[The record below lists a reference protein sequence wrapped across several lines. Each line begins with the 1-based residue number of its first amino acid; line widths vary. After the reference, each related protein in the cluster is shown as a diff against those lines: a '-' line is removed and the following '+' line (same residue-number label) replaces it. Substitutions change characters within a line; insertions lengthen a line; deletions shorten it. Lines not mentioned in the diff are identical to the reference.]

1 MALSDYITRILIYTI
16 VSYPIVGG
24 LSFIVS
30 SLYYWL
36 FLERKDMPRYLEKG
50 TPFITILVPA
60 HNEEASIESTI
71 EHLEERMNYP
81 TNQYE
86 VIVVNDGSTDQTGA
100 ILNRLQTRYGEKRL
114 RVIMTI
120 NNRGK
125 AAGFNI
131 ALGFSK
137 GQFLLSNDADSKPEV
152 DALWKYMHYFE
163 REGGDRL
170 GAITGNMLLINK
182 TSLVAEAQ
190 QNELNS
196 IIGLI
201 KRSQLSY
208 GGLFAFSGANTMYRK
223 AAVLDVGGWQ
233 AEQPTE
239 AIAISWDMQVHG
251 WQAYFA
257 PHIRFFMDVPETLP
271 ELVKQRRRW
280 TAGGIHVLLTKSMDV
295 FRHPIKHLAMVPII
309 VDYSLSVIWSL
320 FFWLSM
326 IAFVGVQVLCLVQG
340 DCSRLIT
347 NFCFAAI
354 FISIEIVVGLI
365 QLIMASYFNDRGRS
379 LKYIAF
385 APWYILI
392 YWMVNT
398 FTVAVEIGPTI
409 IQILKGEDAGVWKSP
424 KRSVEV
430 VAKSKEEGNQDD

>member
-1 MALSDYITRILIYTI
+1 
-16 VSYPIVGG
+16 
-24 LSFIVS
+24 
-30 SLYYWL
+30 
-36 FLERKDMPRYLEKG
+36 
-50 TPFITILVPA
+50 
-60 HNEEASIESTI
+60 
-71 EHLEERMNYP
+71 
-81 TNQYE
+81 
-86 VIVVNDGSTDQTGA
+86 
-100 ILNRLQTRYGEKRL
+100 
-114 RVIMTI
+114 
-120 NNRGK
+120 
-125 AAGFNI
+125 
-131 ALGFSK
+131 
-137 GQFLLSNDADSKPEV
+137 
-152 DALWKYMHYFE
+152 
-163 REGGDRL
+163 
-170 GAITGNMLLINK
+170 
-182 TSLVAEAQ
+182 
-190 QNELNS
+190 
-196 IIGLI
+196 
-201 KRSQLSY
+201 
-208 GGLFAFSGANTMYRK
+208 MYRK

-239 AIAISWDMQVHG
+239 DIAISWDMQVHG

-340 DCSRLIT
+340 DWSRLIT

-385 APWYILI
+385 APWCILI

-430 VAKSKEEGNQDD
+430 VAKTKEEGNQDD